1 MNDMVNALSM
11 AGWYKRPDVQYEIV
25 KFLKDRE
32 LAFLSQRMNVRALKA
47 HAVKFLDS
55 HMRAFSFAGNG
66 CNMYYSLARYS
77 YIPTM
82 SYNLAKRI
90 EEQQEFNK
98 EVDQGLHITS
108 VDLGFDLDTE
118 IRTTNADGELEV
130 HQYPHDRVKS
140 DAIRLC
146 GLLSEYGVGFTV
158 RASPNGFHVI
168 VPADN
173 LPDVARND
181 MDLQKRFA
189 RSVADILKL
198 DTLDT
203 SIYQVRRVFKVPYSY
218 DVKSGLICTP
228 LTMDQLR
235 RFSWERVRM
244 DALKRLGVRDRGDP
258 ELSYTDPR
266 RMRDMMVD
274 VGVL

>member
-1 MNDMVNALSM
+1 MVNALSL

-32 LAFLSQRMNVRALKA
+32 LAFLSKDMNVRALKA

-55 HMRAFSFAGNG
+55 HMRAFKFASNG
-66 CNMYYSLARYS
+66 CNMYYSLARYNH
-77 YIPTM
+77 IPTM
-82 SYNLAKRI
+82 SYNLSKRI
-90 EEQQEFNK
+90 EQQQEFNK
-98 EVDQGLHITS
+98 EVDQGMHITC

-173 LPDVARND
+173 LPDEARLD
-181 MDLQKRFA
+181 MTLQKRFA
-189 RSVADILKL
+189 ESVADILKL

-218 DVKSGLICTP
+218 DVKSDLICTP

-244 DALKRLGVRDRGDP
+244 DSLKRLGVRDRGDP
-258 ELSYTDPR
+258 ELSYTEPR
-266 RMRDMMVD
+266 RMRDMMID